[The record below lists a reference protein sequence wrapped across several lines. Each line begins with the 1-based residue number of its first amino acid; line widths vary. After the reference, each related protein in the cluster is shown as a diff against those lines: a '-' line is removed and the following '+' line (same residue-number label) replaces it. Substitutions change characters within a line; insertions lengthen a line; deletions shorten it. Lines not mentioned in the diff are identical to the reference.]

1 VDKIIARKRWFFLFS
16 LLLTIPGLAFIAA
29 TPLTGGD
36 VGLKFSVEF
45 TGGTVWEF
53 KLEESSEPAII
64 RDAVVAVGHPEAQV
78 TEGEGGFL
86 LLRTKSLDLQSGSAP
101 DPSQPAGAE
110 LAKIRGAIVAA
121 AGPIAEEGSLSTVG
135 PVISQDLTQQ
145 ALLLVFLGSL
155 GIVLWMTYRFRNVR
169 FGAAA
174 LVALLHDVIVTVG
187 FFAVAGTFFNIE
199 IDALFITAM
208 LTIIGFSVHDTIV
221 VFDRVRE
228 NVARYAGAPFAEIV
242 NHSIVQTMG
251 RSLNTTVTVLIPLLA
266 LLVFAGGSIRTFVL
280 ALFVGILSGTYSSIF
295 NASPLLVWWEE
306 RVTARK
312 SSPSGR
318 STVQASTSIALTRSN
333 SRARTSTVD

>member
-1 VDKIIARKRWFFLFS
+1 MDKIIARKRWFFLFS
-16 LLLTIPGLAFIAA
+16 LLLTVPGLAFIAA
-29 TPLTGGD
+29 TPLTGGEI
-36 VGLKFSVEF
+36 GLKFSVEF

-53 KLEESSEPAII
+53 KLEEPTEPAII

-86 LLRTKSLDLQSGSAP
+86 LLRTKPLDLQSGVDT

-110 LAKIRGAIVAA
+110 LAEIRNAVVAA

-145 ALLLVFLGSL
+145 ALLLVVLGSL

-187 FFAVAGTFFNIE
+187 FFAVAGTFFNVE
-199 IDALFITAM
+199 VDALFITAM

-228 NVARYAGAPFAEIV
+228 NIARYAGAPFGQIV

-251 RSLNTTVTVLIPLLA
+251 RSLNTTATVLITLLA

-306 RVTARK
+306 RVAARK
-312 SSPSGR
+312 SSPS
-318 STVQASTSIALTRSN
+318 
-333 SRARTSTVD
+333 ARRTA

>member
-1 VDKIIARKRWFFLFS
+1 MNKIIARKRWFFLFS
-16 LLLTIPGLAFIAA
+16 LLVTIPGLFFIIA
-29 TPLTGGD
+29 TPLSGGAI
-36 VGLKFSVEF
+36 GLKFSVDY

-53 KLEESSEPAII
+53 KLEQPADALVV
-64 RDAVVAVGHPEAQV
+64 RDVVAAAGHPEVQV
-78 TEGEGGFL
+78 TEAGSGFL
-86 LLRTKSLDLQSGSAP
+86 IMRTKPLDLQSGSES

-110 LAKIRGAIVAA
+110 LAAIRAAIESEV
-121 AGPIAEEGSLSTVG
+121 GPIAEAGSLSTVG

-145 ALLLVFLGSL
+145 AILLIVLGSI
-155 GIVLWMTYRFRNVR
+155 GIVLWMTYRFRNLR
-169 FGAAA
+169 FGLAA

-187 FFAVAGTFFNIE
+187 FFAVAGTLFGVE

-228 NVARYAGAPFAEIV
+228 NLARYAGAPFADIV
-242 NHSIVQTMG
+242 NHSIVQTLG
-251 RSLNTTVTVLIPLLA
+251 RSFNTTATVLITLLS

-295 NASPLLVWWEE
+295 NASPLLVWWDE

-312 SSPSGR
+312 SSPS
-318 STVQASTSIALTRSN
+318 
-333 SRARTSTVD
+333 ARRTA

>member
-1 VDKIIARKRWFFLFS
+1 MNKIIARKRWFFLFS
-16 LLLTIPGLAFIAA
+16 LLVTIPGLLFIIA
-29 TPLTGGD
+29 TPLSGGA
-36 VGLKFSVEF
+36 VGLKFSVDY

-53 KLEESSEPAII
+53 KLEQPADALVV
-64 RDAVVAVGHPEAQV
+64 RDVVAAAGHPEVQV
-78 TEGEGGFL
+78 TEAGSGFL
-86 LLRTKSLDLQSGSAP
+86 IMRTKPLDLQSGSES

-110 LAKIRGAIVAA
+110 LAAIRAAIESEV
-121 AGPIAEEGSLSTVG
+121 GPIAEAGSLSTVG

-145 ALLLVFLGSL
+145 AILLIALGSI
-155 GIVLWMTYRFRNVR
+155 GIVLWMTYRFRNLR
-169 FGAAA
+169 FGLAA

-187 FFAVAGTFFNIE
+187 FFAVAGTLFGVE

-228 NVARYAGAPFAEIV
+228 NLARYAGAPFADIV
-242 NHSIVQTMG
+242 NHSIVQTLG
-251 RSLNTTVTVLIPLLA
+251 RSFNTTATVLITLLS

-295 NASPLLVWWEE
+295 NASPLLVWWDE

-312 SSPSGR
+312 SSPS
-318 STVQASTSIALTRSN
+318 
-333 SRARTSTVD
+333 ARRTA

>member
-1 VDKIIARKRWFFLFS
+1 MDKIIARKRWFFLFS

-53 KLEESSEPAII
+53 KLEEPSEPAII

-86 LLRTKSLDLQSGSAP
+86 LLRTKPLDLQSGSTP
-101 DPSQPAGAE
+101 DPSLPAGAE
-110 LAKIRGAIVAA
+110 LAEIRDAIVAA

-135 PVISQDLTQQ
+135 PVISQELTQQ

-187 FFAVAGTFFNIE
+187 FFAVAGTFFNVE
-199 IDALFITAM
+199 VDALFITAM

-251 RSLNTTVTVLIPLLA
+251 RSLNTTATVLVTLLA

-306 RVTARK
+306 RVAARK
-312 SSPSGR
+312 SSPS
-318 STVQASTSIALTRSN
+318 
-333 SRARTSTVD
+333 ARRTA

>member
-1 VDKIIARKRWFFLFS
+1 MNKIIARKRWFFLFS
-16 LLLTIPGLAFIAA
+16 LLVTIPGLFFIIA
-29 TPLTGGD
+29 TPLSGGAI
-36 VGLKFSVEF
+36 GLKFSVDY

-53 KLEESSEPAII
+53 KLEQPADALVV
-64 RDAVVAVGHPEAQV
+64 RDVVAAAGHPEVQV
-78 TEGEGGFL
+78 TEAGSGFL
-86 LLRTKSLDLQSGSAP
+86 IMRTKPLDLQSGSES

-110 LAKIRGAIVAA
+110 LAAIRAAIESEV
-121 AGPIAEEGSLSTVG
+121 GPIAEAGSLSTVG

-145 ALLLVFLGSL
+145 AILLIALGSI
-155 GIVLWMTYRFRNVR
+155 GIVLWMTYRFRNLR
-169 FGAAA
+169 FGLAA

-187 FFAVAGTFFNIE
+187 FFAVAGTLFGVE

-228 NVARYAGAPFAEIV
+228 NLARYAGAPFADIV
-242 NHSIVQTMG
+242 NHSIVQTLG
-251 RSLNTTVTVLIPLLA
+251 RSFNTTATVLITLLS

-295 NASPLLVWWEE
+295 NASPLLVWWDE

-312 SSPSGR
+312 SSPS
-318 STVQASTSIALTRSN
+318 
-333 SRARTSTVD
+333 ARRTA

>member
-1 VDKIIARKRWFFLFS
+1 MVLVRVTWTERRLLVDKIIARKRWFFLFS

-53 KLEESSEPAII
+53 KLEAPSEPAII

-86 LLRTKSLDLQSGSAP
+86 LLRTKPLDLQSGSVP

-110 LAKIRGAIVAA
+110 LAEIREAIVAA

-187 FFAVAGTFFNIE
+187 FFAVAGTFFNVE
-199 IDALFITAM
+199 VDALFITAM

-251 RSLNTTVTVLIPLLA
+251 RSLNTTATVLITLLA

-306 RVTARK
+306 RVAARK
-312 SSPSGR
+312 SSPS
-318 STVQASTSIALTRSN
+318 
-333 SRARTSTVD
+333 ARRTA

>member
-1 VDKIIARKRWFFLFS
+1 MDKIIARKRWFFLFS
-16 LLLTIPGLAFIAA
+16 LFLTIPGLAFIAA

-110 LAKIRGAIVAA
+110 LAKIRDAIVAA

-228 NVARYAGAPFAEIV
+228 NIARYAGAPFAEIV
-242 NHSIVQTMG
+242 NHSLVQTMG

-295 NASPLLVWWEE
+295 NASPLLVWWDE
-306 RVTARK
+306 RVAARK
-312 SSPSGR
+312 SSPS
-318 STVQASTSIALTRSN
+318 
-333 SRARTSTVD
+333 ARRTA

>member
-1 VDKIIARKRWFFLFS
+1 MNKIIARKRWFFLFS
-16 LLLTIPGLAFIAA
+16 LLVTIPGLFFIIA
-29 TPLTGGD
+29 TPLSGGAI
-36 VGLKFSVEF
+36 GLKFSVDY

-53 KLEESSEPAII
+53 KLVQPADALVV
-64 RDAVVAVGHPEAQV
+64 RDVVAAAGHPEVQV
-78 TEGEGGFL
+78 TEAGSGFL
-86 LLRTKSLDLQSGSAP
+86 IMRTKPLDLQSGSES

-110 LAKIRGAIVAA
+110 LAAIRAAIESEV
-121 AGPIAEEGSLSTVG
+121 GPIAEAGSLSTVG

-145 ALLLVFLGSL
+145 AILLIALGSI
-155 GIVLWMTYRFRNVR
+155 GIVLWMTYRFRNLR
-169 FGAAA
+169 FGLAA

-187 FFAVAGTFFNIE
+187 FFAVAGTLFGVE

-228 NVARYAGAPFAEIV
+228 NLARYAGAPFADIV
-242 NHSIVQTMG
+242 NHSIVQTLG
-251 RSLNTTVTVLIPLLA
+251 RSFNTTATVLITLLS

-295 NASPLLVWWEE
+295 NASPLLVWWDE

-312 SSPSGR
+312 SSPS
-318 STVQASTSIALTRSN
+318 
-333 SRARTSTVD
+333 ARRTA

>member
-1 VDKIIARKRWFFLFS
+1 MDKIIARKRWYFLFS

-145 ALLLVFLGSL
+145 ALLLVVLGSL

-312 SSPSGR
+312 SSPS
-318 STVQASTSIALTRSN
+318 
-333 SRARTSTVD
+333 ARRTA

>member
-1 VDKIIARKRWFFLFS
+1 MDKIIARKRWFFLFS
-16 LLLTIPGLAFIAA
+16 LLLTVPGIAFIAA

-36 VGLKFSVEF
+36 VGLRFSVEF

-53 KLEESSEPAII
+53 RLEEAAEPATI

-86 LLRTKSLDLQSGSAP
+86 LLRTKPLDLQSGSTL

-110 LAKIRGAIVAA
+110 LAEIREAIVGA

-155 GIVLWMTYRFRNVR
+155 GIVLWMTYRFQNVR

-187 FFAVAGTFFNIE
+187 FFAIAGTFFNVE
-199 IDALFITAM
+199 VDALFITAM

-251 RSLNTTVTVLIPLLA
+251 RSLNTTATVLITLLA

-306 RVTARK
+306 RVAARK
-312 SSPSGR
+312 SSPS
-318 STVQASTSIALTRSN
+318 
-333 SRARTSTVD
+333 ARRPA

>member
-1 VDKIIARKRWFFLFS
+1 MDKIIARKRWFFLFS

-53 KLEESSEPAII
+53 KLEEPSEPAIV

-86 LLRTKSLDLQSGSAP
+86 LLRTKPLDLQSGSAP

-110 LAKIRGAIVAA
+110 LAEIREAIVAA

-187 FFAVAGTFFNIE
+187 FFAVAGTFFNVE
-199 IDALFITAM
+199 VDALFITAM

-251 RSLNTTVTVLIPLLA
+251 RSLNTTATVLVTLLA

-295 NASPLLVWWEE
+295 NASPLLVWCEE
-306 RVTARK
+306 RVAARK
-312 SSPSGR
+312 SSPS
-318 STVQASTSIALTRSN
+318 
-333 SRARTSTVD
+333 ARRTA

>member
-1 VDKIIARKRWFFLFS
+1 MNKIIGRKRWFFLFS
-16 LLLTIPGLAFIAA
+16 LLVTIPGLIFIVA
-29 TPLTGGD
+29 TPLSGGAL
-36 VGLKFSVEF
+36 GLKFSVDY

-53 KLEESSEPAII
+53 KLEQPADALVV
-64 RDAVVAVGHPEAQV
+64 RDVVAAAGHPEVQV
-78 TEGEGGFL
+78 TEAGSGFL
-86 LLRTKSLDLQSGSAP
+86 IMRTKPLDLQSGSES

-110 LAKIRGAIVAA
+110 LAAIRAAIESEV
-121 AGPIAEEGSLSTVG
+121 GPIAEAGSLSTVG

-145 ALLLVFLGSL
+145 AILLIALGSI
-155 GIVLWMTYRFRNVR
+155 GIVLWMTYRFRNLR
-169 FGAAA
+169 FGLAA

-187 FFAVAGTFFNIE
+187 FFAVAGTLFGVE

-228 NVARYAGAPFAEIV
+228 NLARYAGAPFADIV
-242 NHSIVQTMG
+242 NHSIVQTLG
-251 RSLNTTVTVLIPLLA
+251 RSFNTTATVLITLLS

-295 NASPLLVWWEE
+295 NASPLLVWWDE

-312 SSPSGR
+312 SSPS
-318 STVQASTSIALTRSN
+318 
-333 SRARTSTVD
+333 ARRTA

>member
-1 VDKIIARKRWFFLFS
+1 MDKIIARKRWFFLFS

-145 ALLLVFLGSL
+145 ALLLVVLGSL
-155 GIVLWMTYRFRNVR
+155 GIVLGMTYRFRNVR

-312 SSPSGR
+312 SSPS
-318 STVQASTSIALTRSN
+318 
-333 SRARTSTVD
+333 ARRTA

>member
-1 VDKIIARKRWFFLFS
+1 MDKIIARKRWFFLFS
-16 LLLTIPGLAFIAA
+16 LLITIPGLAFIAA
-29 TPLTGGD
+29 TPLTGGEI
-36 VGLKFSVEF
+36 GLKFSVEF

-53 KLEESSEPAII
+53 KLEEPTEPAVI
-64 RDAVVAVGHPEAQV
+64 RDAVVALGHPEAQV

-86 LLRTKSLDLQSGSAP
+86 LLRTKPLDLQSGVDTDS
-101 DPSQPAGAE
+101 SQPAGAE
-110 LAKIRGAIVAA
+110 LAEIRNAVVAA

-145 ALLLVFLGSL
+145 ALLLVVLGSL

-187 FFAVAGTFFNIE
+187 FFAVAGTFFNVE
-199 IDALFITAM
+199 VDALFITAM

-228 NVARYAGAPFAEIV
+228 NIARYAGAPFGQIV

-251 RSLNTTVTVLIPLLA
+251 RSLNTTATVLITLLA

-306 RVTARK
+306 RVAARK
-312 SSPSGR
+312 SSPS
-318 STVQASTSIALTRSN
+318 
-333 SRARTSTVD
+333 ARRTA

>member
-1 VDKIIARKRWFFLFS
+1 MDKIIARKRWFFLFS
-16 LLLTIPGLAFIAA
+16 LLLTVPGLAFIAA
-29 TPLTGGD
+29 TPLSGGE

-53 KLEESSEPAII
+53 KLEEPTEPTII
-64 RDAVVAVGHPEAQV
+64 RDAVVAMGHPEAQV

-86 LLRTKSLDLQSGSAP
+86 LLRTKPLDLQSGSAP

-110 LAKIRGAIVAA
+110 LANIRDAIIAA

-155 GIVLWMTYRFRNVR
+155 GIVIWMTYRFRNVR

-187 FFAVAGTFFNIE
+187 FFAVAGTYFNVE

-228 NVARYAGAPFAEIV
+228 NIARYAGAPFAEIV

-251 RSLNTTVTVLIPLLA
+251 RSLNTTATVLITLLA

-306 RVTARK
+306 RVAARK
-312 SSPSGR
+312 SSPS
-318 STVQASTSIALTRSN
+318 
-333 SRARTSTVD
+333 ARRTA

>member
-1 VDKIIARKRWFFLFS
+1 MNKIIARKRWFFLFS
-16 LLLTIPGLAFIAA
+16 LLVTIPGLIFIVA
-29 TPLTGGD
+29 TPLSGGAL
-36 VGLKFSVEF
+36 GLKFSVDY

-53 KLEESSEPAII
+53 KLEQPADALVV
-64 RDAVVAVGHPEAQV
+64 RDVIAAAGHPEVQV
-78 TEGEGGFL
+78 TEAGSGFL
-86 LLRTKSLDLQSGSAP
+86 IMRTKPLDLQSGSES

-110 LAKIRGAIVAA
+110 LAAIRAAIESEV
-121 AGPIAEEGSLSTVG
+121 GPIAEAGSLSTVG

-145 ALLLVFLGSL
+145 AILLIALGSI
-155 GIVLWMTYRFRNVR
+155 GIVLWMTYRFRNLR
-169 FGAAA
+169 FGLAA

-187 FFAVAGTFFNIE
+187 FFAVAGTLFGVE

-228 NVARYAGAPFAEIV
+228 NLARYAGAPFADIV
-242 NHSIVQTMG
+242 NHSIVQTLG
-251 RSLNTTVTVLIPLLA
+251 RSFNTTATVLITLLS

-295 NASPLLVWWEE
+295 NASPLLVWWDE

-312 SSPSGR
+312 SSPS
-318 STVQASTSIALTRSN
+318 
-333 SRARTSTVD
+333 ARRTA

>member
-1 VDKIIARKRWFFLFS
+1 MDKIIARKRWFFLFS

-53 KLEESSEPAII
+53 KLEEPSEPAII

-86 LLRTKSLDLQSGSAP
+86 LLRTKPLDLQSGSTP
-101 DPSQPAGAE
+101 DPSLPAGAE
-110 LAKIRGAIVAA
+110 LAEIRDAIVAA
-121 AGPIAEEGSLSTVG
+121 AGPIAEEGSLSTIG

-187 FFAVAGTFFNIE
+187 FFAVAGTFFNVE
-199 IDALFITAM
+199 VDALFITAM

-251 RSLNTTVTVLIPLLA
+251 RSLNTTATVLVTLLA

-306 RVTARK
+306 RVAARK
-312 SSPSGR
+312 SSPS
-318 STVQASTSIALTRSN
+318 
-333 SRARTSTVD
+333 ARRTA